1 MECENLLLSQQ
12 ILSPTQEV
20 NIWEIFTLIVF
31 RRRECGKVKLVRRKR
46 DDASTQCSIFLNHL
60 LMVQ

>member
-46 DDASTQCSIFLNHL
+46 DDASTQ
-60 LMVQ
+60 

>member
-31 RRRECGKVKLVRRKR
+31 RWRECGKVKLVRRKR
-46 DDASTQCSIFLNHL
+46 DGVSTQCSIFLNPL